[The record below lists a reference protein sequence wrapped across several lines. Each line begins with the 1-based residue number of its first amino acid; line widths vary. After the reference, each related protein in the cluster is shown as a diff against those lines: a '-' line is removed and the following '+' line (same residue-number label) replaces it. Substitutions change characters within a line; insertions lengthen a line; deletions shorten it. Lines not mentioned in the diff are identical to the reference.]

1 MPLLTFL
8 HNPAVN
14 CSHKLLKIRN
24 MKLLVIEDDRRIAR
38 VLEQGLAEDGH
49 SVFLCH
55 RGDEGLDLIRSQYF
69 DVAVL
74 DVMLPGCDGFSILE
88 QTRRSRCSMPILM
101 LTARD
106 GMPDIVRGL
115 DLGADDYL
123 TKPFQ
128 LEVLLA
134 RVRAM
139 GRRGQVPLLDQLK
152 AGDLILD
159 RGQKRLHR
167 GTTEIPLTRKEFT
180 LLELLMRRPQQV
192 ISRDELIEAGWGYDV
207 EVSDNNVDF
216 YIHSLRTKINIKG
229 QPSIIRTVRAQG
241 YALNAAS

>member
-1 MPLLTFL
+1 
-8 HNPAVN
+8 
-14 CSHKLLKIRN
+14 

-49 SVFLCH
+49 SVFVCH
-55 RGDEGLDLIRSQYF
+55 RGDEGLELMQSQYF

-74 DVMLPGCDGFSILE
+74 DVMLPGCDGFSILQ
-88 QTRRSRCSMPILM
+88 QTRRAKSSMPILI

-106 GMPDIVRGL
+106 GMTDIVRGL

-139 GRRGQVPLLDQLK
+139 GRRGQAPLLDQL
-152 AGDLILD
+152 AFGDLVLD
-159 RGQKRLHR
+159 RGQKMLRR
-167 GTTEIPLTRKEFT
+167 GDSEIPLTRKEFS

-192 ISRDELIEAGWGYDV
+192 ISRNELIEAGWGYDA

-216 YIHSLRTKINIKG
+216 YMHSLRSKIDVKG
-229 QPSIIRTVRAQG
+229 QPSTIRTVRAQG
-241 YALNAAS
+241 YVLNAAS